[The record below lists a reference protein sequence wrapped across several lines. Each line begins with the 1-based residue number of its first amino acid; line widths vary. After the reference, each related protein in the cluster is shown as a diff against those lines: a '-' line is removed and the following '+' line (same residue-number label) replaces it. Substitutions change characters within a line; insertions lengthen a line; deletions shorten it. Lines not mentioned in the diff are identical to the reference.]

1 MYIYIYIY
9 TLEFNCSVIILLILK
24 IVWNPIIFWWVETE
38 RNWKIIPCLHEK
50 IRQLVPYFVS
60 SFYGKH
66 VINYHLSRICQTKKQ
81 LIALIVKNELSL
93 LNFS

>member
-1 MYIYIYIY
+1 MSIYP
-9 TLEFNCSVIILLILK
+9 LEFKCNIIILLILK
-24 IVWNPIIFWWVETE
+24 FVWKPIIFSWVETE

-50 IRQLVPYFVS
+50 IRQIVPYFVS

-66 VINYHLSRICQTKKQ
+66 VINYHLPLICQTIKQ
-81 LIALIVKNELSL
+81 LIVLIVKIELSL